1 MAGLVR
7 TVVAIL
13 VICTALSVGVVPAL
27 AAGEEPETTD
37 LGTIDVTIS
46 DERIHVSDVE
56 VEGEGL
62 PELTIEKRDVTIDS
76 ASVRMDGVTIDY
88 GDRTYEIASVDVE
101 IRDVGVT
108 LEDVSIGSTS

>member
-1 MAGLVR
+1 MARLVR
-7 TVVAIL
+7 AVAAAL
-13 VICTALSVGVVPAL
+13 VICTALSVGAAPAL
-27 AAGEEPETTD
+27 ASGGETTTN

-56 VEGEGL
+56 IEGESL

-76 ASVRMDGVTIDY
+76 ASVHMDGVTIDY